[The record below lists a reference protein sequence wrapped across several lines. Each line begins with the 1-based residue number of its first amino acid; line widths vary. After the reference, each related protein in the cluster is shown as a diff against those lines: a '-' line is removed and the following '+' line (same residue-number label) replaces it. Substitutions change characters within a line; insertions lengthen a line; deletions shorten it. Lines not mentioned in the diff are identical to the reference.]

1 LLLTQDREA
10 TWWWGG
16 ERLDSGELGLVDGVP
31 WPSWGGAEEG
41 FGCGGVWRCSGLLYI
56 GQGQG
61 GGQPSGG
68 IMAPVNARHSL
79 PISVSR

>member
-1 LLLTQDREA
+1 VN
-10 TWWWGG
+10 WGSSTACHGQVG
-16 ERLDSGELGLVDGVP
+16 EEQRKASGAV
-31 WPSWGGAEEG
+31 
-41 FGCGGVWRCSGLLYI
+41 GVWRCSGLLYI